1 MHVGK
6 YFRVLF
12 KWGYKSQL
20 QQFLFF
26 PAAMALMLLK
36 EERIDFT
43 SAIG

>member
-1 MHVGK
+1 MLVNI
-6 YFRVLF
+6 L
-12 KWGYKSQL
+12 GYSLNEAIKASV
-20 QQFLFF
+20 QQFFIF